1 MKANRL
7 LKMVNLSSHLPKMLQ
22 RKIWTK
28 VFGRLV
34 PMVGTAK
41 IRYVEVSPQQVIVEI
56 DNHKAVQNH
65 IHGVHAAATALLAET
80 ATGFITGLTV
90 PDDRI
95 LLIKSLKVD
104 YVKIAKGKLT
114 ATATLS
120 DEQRQF
126 ILQNEKGE
134 LSIPITVIDEQQQ
147 EPVKCEMIWA
157 WRPKRVSSNEKN

>member
-7 LKMVNLSSHLPKMLQ
+7 LKMVNVSSHLPKMLQ

-28 VFGRLV
+28 IFGRIV

-65 IHGVHAAATALLAET
+65 IHGVHAAET
-80 ATGFITGLTV
+80 ATGFIAGLSV
-90 PDDRI
+90 PDERI

-104 YVKIAKGKLT
+104 YIRIAKGKLI
-114 ATATLS
+114 ATATLNN
-120 DEQRQF
+120 EQRQF

-157 WRPKRVSSNEKN
+157 WRPKRASSNEKN